1 MFYKIEYKISTDYIE
16 IMISFLYL
24 KIKKSLFIIM
34 FILIVLVGQIVFAG
48 TIEKVDDSVMYKT
61 NSGNYATNTWAWLDI
76 NGDSVKE
83 CYRFDEDGHIAV
95 NYVGNDGRRT
105 NDKGQLVENG
115 FVLKKLLSGLVI
127 KGDGTPYINAKISTG
142 SIINNTGSRVLDNL
156 PFIAVGRN
164 GDIILTTRLK
174 EETVIPIDAN
184 VSTGSNIIYAN
195 GGSGAISTITSNGSI
210 KSNNHIVAG
219 KNIENYI
226 TVKNNAKVD
235 VERAIIFGNDIWEDV
250 IELRGNGSSIKVNVK
265 NFNYMYFEVAEENHV
280 VDKENDELLS
290 LNIYVDGELYE
301 TLDEFVES
309 EPQVEEIE
317 DLDGKVVEL
326 KVSITGKNKSRRVYI
341 RNGRL
346 KKIRE
351 KNE

>member
-1 MFYKIEYKISTDYIE
+1 
-16 IMISFLYL
+16 
-24 KIKKSLFIIM
+24 M
-34 FILIVLVGQIVFAG
+34 FILLVLVGQIVFAG

-61 NSGNYATNTWAWLDI
+61 NSGNYATNTWVWLDI

-83 CYRFDEDGHIAV
+83 CYRFDEEGHIAI

-105 NDKGQLVENG
+105 NDRGQLVENG
-115 FVLKKLLSGLVI
+115 FVMKKLASGLVI
-127 KGDGTPYINAKISTG
+127 KGDGTPYVNAKVSTG
-142 SIINNTGSRVLDNL
+142 SIINNTGSRVFDNL
-156 PFIAVGRN
+156 PFEVVGRN
-164 GDIILTTRLK
+164 NDTILTTRLK
-174 EETVIPIDAN
+174 EEVVIPIDAK

-195 GGSGAISTITSNGSI
+195 GGNGTISTITSDGNF

-226 TVKNNAKVD
+226 TAKYNVKVD
-235 VERAIIFGNDIWEDV
+235 VEKTIIFGNEIWEDV

-290 LNIYVDGELYE
+290 LEVYIDGELYE
-301 TLDEFVES
+301 SIDEFVES
-309 EPQVEEIE
+309 EPQIEEIE
-317 DLDGKVVEL
+317 ELDGKVVEL
-326 KVSITGKNKSRRVYI
+326 KVNITGKNKSRRVYI

-351 KNE
+351 KDE

>member
-1 MFYKIEYKISTDYIE
+1 MNKFNHLKGTLHLVIAIVMIFVSPSNSSFSGAIENIDGMVRYRT
-16 IMISFLYL
+16 
-24 KIKKSLFIIM
+24 
-34 FILIVLVGQIVFAG
+34 A
-48 TIEKVDDSVMYKT
+48 
-61 NSGNYATNTWAWLDI
+61 SGEYATNTWVWLDM

-95 NYVGNDGRRT
+95 NYIGNDGRRT
-105 NDKGQLVENG
+105 NERGQLIEDG
-115 FVLKKLLSGLVI
+115 FIVRKLVSGKIV
-127 KGDGTPYINAKISTG
+127 KNDNDPYVNVRSSTV
-142 SIINNTGSRVLDNL
+142 SIINNIGKRVCDSL
-156 PFIAVGRN
+156 PFSADGSD
-164 GDIILTTRLK
+164 GGIILTTKLK
-174 EETVIPIDAN
+174 NEVVIPIEKN

-195 GGSGAISTITSNGSI
+195 GGSGAISTIT
-210 KSNNHIVAG
+210 KSGNVNSRNIVAG
-219 KNIENYI
+219 KSFENYI
-226 TVKNNAKVD
+226 ASKRNAKID
-235 VERAIIFGNDIWEDV
+235 VEKVVIFGNEIWEDV
-250 IELRGNGSSIKVNVK
+250 IELRGNNSYIKINTK
-265 NFNYMYFEVAEENHV
+265 SFNHMYFEVAEENHV

-290 LNIYVDGELYE
+290 LEVYVDGELYE

-326 KVSITGKNKSRRVYI
+326 KLSITGKQKSRRVYI

>member
-1 MFYKIEYKISTDYIE
+1 
-16 IMISFLYL
+16 MISFLYL

-61 NSGNYATNTWAWLDI
+61 KSGNYATNTWAWLDI

-83 CYRFDEDGHIAV
+83 CYRLDEDGHIAV

-115 FVLKKLLSGLVI
+115 FVIKKLASGKVV
-127 KGDGTPYINAKISTG
+127 KGEGVPYVNAKVSTG

-156 PFIAVGRN
+156 PFEVAGRN
-164 GDIILTTRLK
+164 GDTILTTRLK
-174 EETVIPIDAN
+174 EEIVIPIDKN
-184 VSTGSNIIYAN
+184 VSTMSNIIYAN
-195 GGSGAISTITSNGSI
+195 GASGAISTINLDGSI

-226 TVKNNAKVD
+226 TVKKNAKTD
-235 VERAIIFGNDIWEDV
+235 IEKAIIFGNDIWEDV
-250 IELRGNGSSIKVNVK
+250 IELRGNGSSVKVNVK

-290 LNIYVDGELYE
+290 LNVYIDGELYE

-317 DLDGKVVEL
+317 ELDGKVIEL
-326 KVSITGKNKSRRVYI
+326 KVNIVGKNKGRRVYI

-346 KKIRE
+346 KRIRE
-351 KNE
+351 KDE

>member
-1 MFYKIEYKISTDYIE
+1 
-16 IMISFLYL
+16 MISFLYL
-24 KIKKSLFIIM
+24 KINKSLFIIM
-34 FILIVLVGQIVFAG
+34 FILLVLVGQIVFAG

-61 NSGNYATNTWAWLDI
+61 NSGNYAKNSWAWLDI

-105 NDKGQLVENG
+105 NDKGQLVEDG
-115 FVLKKLLSGLVI
+115 FVMKKLASGLVI
-127 KGDGTPYINAKISTG
+127 KGDGTPYVNAKVSTG

-156 PFIAVGRN
+156 PFEVVGRN
-164 GDIILTTRLK
+164 GDTILTTRLK
-174 EETVIPIDAN
+174 EEVVIPIDKN
-184 VSTGSNIIYAN
+184 ISTGSNIIYAN
-195 GGSGAISTITSNGSI
+195 GASGAISTITSDGSI
-210 KSNNHIVAG
+210 KSNNNIVAG

-226 TVKNNAKVD
+226 TAKYNVKVD
-235 VERAIIFGNDIWEDV
+235 VEKAIIFGNEIWEDV

-290 LNIYVDGELYE
+290 LDVYIDGELYE
-301 TLDEFVES
+301 SLDEFVES
-309 EPQVEEIE
+309 EPQIEEIE
-317 DLDGKVVEL
+317 ELDGKVVEL
-326 KVSITGKNKSRRVYI
+326 KVNITGKNKSRRVYI
-341 RNGRL
+341 RNGRI

-351 KNE
+351 KDE

>member
-1 MFYKIEYKISTDYIE
+1 MKNRITFKLISIYLIV
-16 IMISFLYL
+16 MISL
-24 KIKKSLFIIM
+24 IILLLS
-34 FILIVLVGQIVFAG
+34 FSFAG

-61 NSGNYATNTWAWLDI
+61 NSGNYATNTWVWLDI

-127 KGDGTPYINAKISTG
+127 KGDGTPYVNAKVSTG

-156 PFIAVGRN
+156 PFEVVGRN
-164 GDIILTTRLK
+164 GDTILTTRLK
-174 EETVIPIDAN
+174 EEVVIPIDKN

-195 GGSGAISTITSNGSI
+195 GASGAISTITSDGSI

-219 KNIENYI
+219 KNIENY
-226 TVKNNAKVD
+226 TTSKNNAKVD
-235 VERAIIFGNDIWEDV
+235 VEKAVIFGNDIWEDV

-290 LNIYVDGELYE
+290 LDVYIDGELYE
-301 TLDEFVES
+301 SLDEFVES
-309 EPQVEEIE
+309 EPQIEEIE
-317 DLDGKVVEL
+317 ELDGKVVEL
-326 KVSITGKNKSRRVYI
+326 KVIITGKNKSRRVYI

-351 KNE
+351 KDE

>member
-1 MFYKIEYKISTDYIE
+1 
-16 IMISFLYL
+16 MISFLYL
-24 KIKKSLFIIM
+24 KIKKSLFIII
-34 FILIVLVGQIVFAG
+34 FILLVLVRQIMFAG

-61 NSGNYATNTWAWLDI
+61 NSGNYATNTWVWLDI

-115 FVLKKLLSGLVI
+115 FVMKKLSSGTII
-127 KGDGTPYINAKISTG
+127 KGDGTPYVNAKVSTG

-156 PFIAVGRN
+156 PFEVVGRN
-164 GDIILTTRLK
+164 GDTILTTRLK
-174 EETVIPIDAN
+174 EEVVIPMDKN

-195 GGSGAISTITSNGSI
+195 GASGAISTITSDGSI

-226 TVKNNAKVD
+226 TSKNNAKVD
-235 VERAIIFGNDIWEDV
+235 VEKAVIFGNDIWEDV
-250 IELRGNGSSIKVNVK
+250 IELRGKGSSIKVNVK

-290 LNIYVDGELYE
+290 LDVYIDGELYVSI
-301 TLDEFVES
+301 DEFIES
-309 EPQVEEIE
+309 EPQIEEIE
-317 DLDGKVVEL
+317 ELDGKVVEL
-326 KVSITGKNKSRRVYI
+326 KVNITGKNKSRRVYI

-351 KNE
+351 KDE

>member
-1 MFYKIEYKISTDYIE
+1 M
-16 IMISFLYL
+16 MLFLYL
-24 KIKKSLFIIM
+24 KTKKILFLIIP
-34 FILIVLVGQIVFAG
+34 IIIVSVNQIEFAG
-48 TIEKVDDSVMYKT
+48 TIENVNGFVMYKI
-61 NSGNYATNTWAWLDI
+61 NSGLYAKNSWVWLDI

-83 CYRFDEDGHIAV
+83 CYRFDEEGHIAI

-105 NDKGQLVENG
+105 NDNGQLVENG

-127 KGDGTPYINAKISTG
+127 KGDGTPYVNAKVSTG

-156 PFIAVGRN
+156 PFEVVGSN
-164 GDIILTTRLK
+164 NDTILTTRLK
-174 EETVIPIDAN
+174 EEVVIPIDKN

-195 GGSGAISTITSNGSI
+195 GASGAISTITSDGRI

-219 KNIENYI
+219 KNIDNYI
-226 TVKNNAKVD
+226 TSKNNAKVD
-235 VERAIIFGNDIWEDV
+235 VEKAVIFGNDIWEDV

-280 VDKENDELLS
+280 VDKENDELLT
-290 LNIYVDGELYE
+290 LDVYIDGELYE
-301 TLDEFVES
+301 SLDEFVES

-317 DLDGKVVEL
+317 ELDGKVVEL
-326 KVSITGKNKSRRVYI
+326 KVNITGKNKSRRVYV

-351 KNE
+351 KDE

>member
-1 MFYKIEYKISTDYIE
+1 MKNRTTFKLISIYLIV
-16 IMISFLYL
+16 MISL
-24 KIKKSLFIIM
+24 IILLLS
-34 FILIVLVGQIVFAG
+34 FSFAG
-48 TIEKVDDSVMYKT
+48 TIEKVNDSVMYKT
-61 NSGNYATNTWAWLDI
+61 NSGNYATNIWAWLDI

-83 CYRFDEDGHIAV
+83 CYRFDEEGHIAI

-115 FVLKKLLSGLVI
+115 FVMKKLSSGTII
-127 KGDGTPYINAKISTG
+127 KGDGTPYVNSIVSTG

-156 PFIAVGRN
+156 PFEVVGRN
-164 GDIILTTRLK
+164 GDTILTTRLK
-174 EETVIPIDAN
+174 EKVVIPIDKN
-184 VSTGSNIIYAN
+184 VSTISNIIYAN
-195 GGSGAISTITSNGSI
+195 GASGAISTITSDDRI

-226 TVKNNAKVD
+226 TAKNNAKVD
-235 VERAIIFGNDIWEDV
+235 VEKVIIFGNDIWEDV
-250 IELRGNGSSIKVNVK
+250 IELRGNGSSIKFNVK

-280 VDKENDELLS
+280 VDKENDELLT
-290 LNIYVDGELYE
+290 LDVYIDGELYE
-301 TLDEFVES
+301 SLDEFVES

-317 DLDGKVVEL
+317 ELDGKVIEL
-326 KVSITGKNKSRRVYI
+326 KVNIVGRNKGRRVYI

-351 KNE
+351 KDE